1 MSLRQSNQA
10 FDILVC
16 EDNLGDVYIITNA
29 LQESKIAYNLHH
41 VANGEA
47 AMAYLQQKGDYQA
60 VSRPDLVLLDLNL
73 PKKPGFEVLEE
84 IKSDPQLK
92 AIPVIIFTSSK
103 AEQDI
108 LKCYQ
113 LYASCFVTKP
123 FDFEEFVGAIK
134 KIENFWLNLVQL
146 PPKFAPNGSS

>member
-1 MSLRQSNQA
+1 MSLRQTKQA
-10 FDILVC
+10 LDILVC

-29 LQESKIAYNLHH
+29 LEESQIKYNLHH
-41 VANGEA
+41 VVNGEA
-47 AMAYLQQKGDYQA
+47 AMAYLQQEGDYQA

-84 IKSDPQLK
+84 IKSDPKLK
-92 AIPVIIFTSSK
+92 AIPVIILTSSR

-123 FDFEEFVGAIK
+123 FDFEEFAGAIK

-146 PPKFAPNGSS
+146 PPKLAPKGSS